1 MNNYFNKKNEYIYSR
16 AIRAIA
22 LFLYFLFIIIIILKE
37 YTIYIHNNNHKPSLG
52 VIYY

>member
-1 MNNYFNKKNEYIYSR
+1 MN
-16 AIRAIA
+16 IA

-37 YTIYIHNNNHKPSLG
+37 YTIYILNNNHKPSLG